1 MSIYKSAVNKPITT
15 LMVFTAIVVAGIY
28 SLLNIPVDLYPEI
41 EPPYMS
47 VMTTYAGAHAAN
59 IETNITK
66 QLEESLNSVDG
77 LKEITSTSYDNLSII
92 NLEFE
97 WGTNLD
103 EANNDVRDVT
113 DRIFDY
119 LPEGS
124 DRPVIFKFNTN
135 MMPILVYAVTAKE
148 SYPGIEKLIE
158 EKVINP
164 LKRIEGLGTVR
175 MMGAPRRVIY
185 VDADPRKLDAYRLT
199 IEQIGNVIA
208 TENLNMPSGNVKMGS
223 TDYQLRIQ
231 GEFSG
236 SESLRDLVIGSYNG
250 KSVYLNDVAVV
261 RDSIRDISLE
271 ERVNGEQGLRI
282 FAMKQSGAN
291 TVKVTREINK
301 TIEALKA
308 GLPPDIGIDMIMDTS
323 KFIKGSISNLSET
336 LMWAFFFVV
345 LVIIIFLGRWRA
357 TFIIVLT
364 IPISL
369 IMAFIYL
376 FFTGNSINVISLT
389 SLSIAIGMVVD
400 DAIVVLENITRHI
413 ERGSSPREAAIYA
426 TNEVWLAVIITT
438 LVIVAVFLPLTLV
451 GGMTGVMFNQLGW
464 IVTITIVT
472 STLAAISL
480 TPMLAAKLLRLR
492 PVNENP
498 GRLSWDR
505 TFKPFLDW
513 LDGFYVKTLDW
524 VLLHKRFTVI
534 TTLAV
539 FLSSFLLLRFIGA
552 DFMPESDEGSIS
564 VSIEL
569 ETGTRVEETMETARK
584 LERIISEKYPEVELM
599 STASGSDDEGGMFSL
614 FQAQGSNI
622 INLMIRLTDLEER
635 ERSVWEI
642 TDAMRAD
649 FSQIPEIVTAIFST
663 STQMMG
669 GAATVDVEIYGYD
682 FNTTNLLSEQIKDKL
697 MKMKGAKDVVVS
709 RKKDKPE
716 LQIVLDREKMALHGL
731 NTAMVSANIR
741 NRVTGIIASR
751 FKEEGDEYDIRVRLA
766 EEFRN
771 SISDLENLTVLTPA
785 GNMIKLKELGEVT
798 EYWGPP
804 SIQHKRKERLVTV
817 SASPDKI
824 ALGTLAAN
832 IKTALKEV
840 PVPQD
845 VMINVG
851 GTYEDQQESYM
862 DLALLMV
869 VSLILVFIVMASQ
882 FESFTMPFVIL
893 FSIPFAFTG
902 VVLALFL
909 TGTTLTL
916 VSGLGAVLL
925 IGIVVKNG
933 IVLID
938 YTNLVRDRGYKLNEA
953 ITTAGKSRLR
963 PVLMTAGTTILGMLP
978 LALSS
983 GEGSELWK
991 PMGITVIGGLVFS
1004 TIVTMIIVPVMYA
1017 LLTRSG
1023 ERNKTKKLRKQFH
1036 FIENKDKN
1044 EA

>member
-47 VMTTYAGAHAAN
+47 VMTTYAGANAAD

-426 TNEVWLAVIITT
+426 TNEV
-438 LVIVAVFLPLTLV
+438 
-451 GGMTGVMFNQLGW
+451 
-464 IVTITIVT
+464 
-472 STLAAISL
+472 
-480 TPMLAAKLLRLR
+480 
-492 PVNENP
+492 
-498 GRLSWDR
+498 
-505 TFKPFLDW
+505 
-513 LDGFYVKTLDW
+513 
-524 VLLHKRFTVI
+524 
-534 TTLAV
+534 
-539 FLSSFLLLRFIGA
+539 
-552 DFMPESDEGSIS
+552 
-564 VSIEL
+564 
-569 ETGTRVEETMETARK
+569 
-584 LERIISEKYPEVELM
+584 
-599 STASGSDDEGGMFSL
+599 
-614 FQAQGSNI
+614 
-622 INLMIRLTDLEER
+622 
-635 ERSVWEI
+635 
-642 TDAMRAD
+642 
-649 FSQIPEIVTAIFST
+649 
-663 STQMMG
+663 
-669 GAATVDVEIYGYD
+669 
-682 FNTTNLLSEQIKDKL
+682 
-697 MKMKGAKDVVVS
+697 
-709 RKKDKPE
+709 
-716 LQIVLDREKMALHGL
+716 
-731 NTAMVSANIR
+731 
-741 NRVTGIIASR
+741 
-751 FKEEGDEYDIRVRLA
+751 
-766 EEFRN
+766 
-771 SISDLENLTVLTPA
+771 
-785 GNMIKLKELGEVT
+785 
-798 EYWGPP
+798 
-804 SIQHKRKERLVTV
+804 
-817 SASPDKI
+817 
-824 ALGTLAAN
+824 
-832 IKTALKEV
+832 
-840 PVPQD
+840 
-845 VMINVG
+845 
-851 GTYEDQQESYM
+851 
-862 DLALLMV
+862 
-869 VSLILVFIVMASQ
+869 
-882 FESFTMPFVIL
+882 
-893 FSIPFAFTG
+893 
-902 VVLALFL
+902 
-909 TGTTLTL
+909 
-916 VSGLGAVLL
+916 
-925 IGIVVKNG
+925 
-933 IVLID
+933 
-938 YTNLVRDRGYKLNEA
+938 
-953 ITTAGKSRLR
+953 
-963 PVLMTAGTTILGMLP
+963 
-978 LALSS
+978 
-983 GEGSELWK
+983 
-991 PMGITVIGGLVFS
+991 
-1004 TIVTMIIVPVMYA
+1004 
-1017 LLTRSG
+1017 
-1023 ERNKTKKLRKQFH
+1023 
-1036 FIENKDKN
+1036 
-1044 EA
+1044 